1 MSEILAQPDAGGLT
15 HQEFPGANRLLSGFD
30 RADGSVDDT
39 VGERALFG
47 LELDVRGRKR
57 RWLLLAE
64 VTERVIDANASG
76 ITDMSRVSRKTV
88 VAPGGGEFVYESRL
102 RPMRVTLFDP
112 TGKQLRSS
120 MVMAPWD
127 FLCRGFSRTCDLA
140 RLLTET
146 RKGPVTY
153 GSRKLSRK
161 EAARELYGGFAALMA
176 FLGIAQDNK
185 VLSSVLW
192 QVIDR
197 PSVFSV
203 LLRGKLEL
211 AILARADTATAD
223 AEVLPGQPAG
233 LRAYRVPLQIHANHT
248 PVLFARMLVT
258 DTKSPFR
265 IGAGILALD
274 GFRPSDPKV
283 RFRLQLLAARRIALT
298 AR

>member
-1 MSEILAQPDAGGLT
+1 M
-15 HQEFPGANRLLSGFD
+15 
-30 RADGSVDDT
+30 
-39 VGERALFG
+39 
-47 LELDVRGRKR
+47 
-57 RWLLLAE
+57 
-64 VTERVIDANASG
+64 IDADASG
-76 ITDMSRVSRKTV
+76 ITDMSKVSRKTV

-112 TGKQLRSS
+112 AGKQLGSS

-127 FLCRGFSRTCDLA
+127 FLCRGFARTCDLA

-176 FLGIAQDNK
+176 FLNIAQNNK
-185 VLSSVLW
+185 VLSAVLW
-192 QVIDR
+192 QVMER

-203 LLRGKLEL
+203 LLAGKLEL
-211 AILARADTATAD
+211 AILAMAHTATAD
-223 AEVLPGQPAG
+223 AEVFPGQPV
-233 LRAYRVPLQIHANHT
+233 LRAYRVPLQIRANHT
-248 PVLFARMLVT
+248 PVLFARMLVA
-258 DTKSPFR
+258 DAKSPFR
-265 IGAGILALD
+265 ISAGILAVD

-283 RFRLQLLAARRIALT
+283 RFRLQLLAARRIARN